1 MPFVVTKKE
10 TFWWPVKIKLIADN
24 DYSEGEFNALFK
36 HLSVSQFLELI
47 NDPNKNDFETM
58 KSILVGWSDLKLADG
73 SEVPFDAERLVEYN
87 DIMGFTPS
95 VLRAYYDAVNGAARI
110 KN

>member
-10 TFWWPVKIKLIADN
+10 TFWWPIKIKLLSDDA
-24 DYSEGEFNALFK
+24 YVEGEFRGLFK
-36 HLSVSQFLELI
+36 NLSQSQFIEI
-47 NDPNKNDFETM
+47 MNDPNRNDFETA
-58 KSILVGWSDLKLADG
+58 KAVLVGWGDLKLPDG
-73 SEVPFDAERLVEYN
+73 SEIPFSEEKLGEYN

-95 VLRAYYDAVNGAARI
+95 VLRAYLEAVNGAARI